1 MTTINSAE
9 ILSVGTELLLGEIV
23 DTNSAYL
30 AAELA
35 ERGVNVYWSQRVG
48 DNMARIQEGIRLAL
62 ARSDLLIL
70 SGGLGPTD
78 DDMTREAIAAVLGE
92 EPEVDAGLEHTLR
105 EKFARFSREMP
116 ERNLKQAWLIPSAQT
131 LANPVG
137 TAPGWFVETLV
148 SGKPRVLVTL
158 PGPPR
163 ELGRMWTQEVLP
175 LLSLPQSS
183 LFKRTFKTFGMGE
196 SGVADVLGERTLQAN
211 PSVATYAKKDGVHVR
226 VAAKADS
233 EAQASA
239 LAQPLVQEVEEL
251 LKDYVWG
258 YDYDEVA
265 QLVLSRLESNRLTLS
280 TAESLTAGLLSS
292 ELSTTD
298 SPGGATTT
306 SSTTYTSYLGGVLA
320 YNMQALSALRSF
332 STLDE
337 PFKVSL
343 EGAADL
349 AQAVQKMFRTDL
361 GLAVHGAW
369 QAGQEAS
376 SQDVY
381 IALYDGDT
389 SHTRSFSWPRLAHGW
404 LRERALYASL
414 NVLYTHLKRLT

>member
-1 MTTINSAE
+1 MIINTAE

-23 DTNSAYL
+23 DTNSAYV
-30 AAELA
+30 AASLA

-62 ARSDLLIL
+62 SRSDLLIL

-92 EPEVDAGLEHTLR
+92 EPQVDAELERTLR
-105 EKFARFSREMP
+105 DKFARFSREMP

-137 TAPGWFVETLV
+137 TAPGWFVTTSTL
-148 SGKPRVLVTL
+148 GKARVLVTL

-163 ELGRMWTQEVLP
+163 ELKRMWNQEILTR
-175 LLSLPQSS
+175 LSLPQSS
-183 LFKRTFKTFGMGE
+183 LFKRTFKTFGLGE
-196 SGVADVLGERTLQAN
+196 SSVADVLGERTLQAN

-233 EAQASA
+233 EAEAA
-239 LAQPLVQEVEEL
+239 NLAKPMVQEVEGL
-251 LKDYVWG
+251 LKDYIWG
-258 YDYDEVA
+258 YDTDEVA
-265 QLVLSRLESNRLTLS
+265 ELALGKLESNQLTLS

-292 ELSTTD
+292 ELSTID
-298 SPGGATTT
+298 SAKTSPTA

-320 YNMQALSALRSF
+320 YNMQALSALKSF

-337 PFKVSL
+337 PFEVS
-343 EGAADL
+343 EKGAADL

-369 QAGQEAS
+369 QEAE

-381 IALYDGDT
+381 IALYDGAT
-389 SHTRSFSWPRLAHGW
+389 THTRSFSWPRLAHGW

-414 NVLYTHLKRLT
+414 NVLYAHLKRLT